1 MTAYI
6 EFKNVTKSFS
16 GKSVLRGM
24 NLAVNRGEVM
34 FIIGTSGVGKSV
46 TIKHLVGLLRI
57 DGGEIWFDGQRVDEI
72 PEGKLAPLRKR
83 IGMVFQSSTLFDS
96 MTLAENVALPLRKH
110 RHMRHADALD
120 EAKQR
125 LAQVYM
131 AEYADRYPAELS
143 DGMRKRAAIAR
154 TLAAGPP
161 GDAKSGKHSVP
172 EVVLF
177 DEPTTGLDP
186 VSARRIDRLIRELA
200 DTLGVTAIVV
210 SHDLPSIF
218 GIADR
223 VAFVYQGGVH
233 VVATPAELRA
243 SEDPVVQQFI
253 TGKSTGPM
261 ETPGF

>member
-6 EFKNVTKSFS
+6 EFKNVTKAFS
-16 GKSVLRGM
+16 GKPVLRGM
-24 NLAVNRGEVM
+24 NLAVAKGEVM

-46 TIKHLVGLLRI
+46 TIKHLIGLLRI
-57 DGGEIWFDGQRVDEI
+57 DAGEIWFDGQRVDTL
-72 PEGKLAPLRKR
+72 PERALVAIRRR
-83 IGMVFQSSTLFDS
+83 IGMVFQASTLFDS

-110 RHMRHADALD
+110 QSMSHKAALV
-120 EAKQR
+120 EAKER

-131 AEYADRYPAELS
+131 DAYADRYPAELS

-154 TLAAGPP
+154 TLAL
-161 GDAKSGKHSVP
+161 SP

-200 DTLGVTAIVV
+200 EKLGVTAIVV
-210 SHDLPSIF
+210 SHDPSSIF
-218 GIADR
+218 SVADR
-223 VAFVYQGGVH
+223 VAFLYQGVVH
-233 VVATPAELRA
+233 AVATPAELQA
-243 SEDPVVQQFI
+243 SPDPVVQQFI
-253 TGKSTGPM
+253 TGQSTGPM

>member
-1 MTAYI
+1 MSAYI
-6 EFKNVTKSFS
+6 EFKGVTKAFG
-16 GKSVLRGM
+16 GKPVLKGM
-24 NLAVNRGEVM
+24 DLAVNKGEVM

-46 TIKHLVGLLRI
+46 TIKHLIGLLRI
-57 DGGEIWFDGQRVDEI
+57 DAGEIWFDGSRVDLI
-72 PEGKLAPLRKR
+72 PEKKLEPLRKR

-110 RHMRHADALD
+110 KGMRHNAALV
-120 EAKQR
+120 EARKR

-131 AEYADRYPAELS
+131 QDYAERYPAELS

-154 TLAAGPP
+154 TLAL
-161 GDAKSGKHSVP
+161 DP

-186 VSARRIDRLIRELA
+186 VSARRVDRLIRELA
-200 DTLGVTAIVV
+200 TNLGVTAIVV
-210 SHDLPSIF
+210 SHDPPSIF

-223 VAFVYQGGVH
+223 VAFIYQGRVH
-233 VVATPAELRA
+233 VVATPGELRA
-243 SEDPVVQQFI
+243 SPDPIVQQFI
-253 TGKSTGPM
+253 NGQSSGPM